1 MWHLGR
7 PLEKA
12 SLVKKTGLCALL
24 RFPRR
29 GGTAALL
36 ARSRERSGAAPRV
49 AHSSEK
55 ASQRSTSGWL
65 EGIAGGAKER
75 EGVYVTSNTPLST
88 VYEERK
94 LVRGLEA
101 CI

>member
-1 MWHLGR
+1 MLPNAHNSAFNRMYSEGER
-7 PLEKA
+7 GGGGTAKH
-12 SLVKKTGLCALL
+12 TGLCALL
-24 RFPRR
+24 RSPHS
-29 GGTAALL
+29 GGAAALYTRCG
-36 ARSRERSGAAPRV
+36 ARSGEAPRV

-88 VYEERK
+88 AYE
-94 LVRGLEA
+94 
-101 CI
+101 